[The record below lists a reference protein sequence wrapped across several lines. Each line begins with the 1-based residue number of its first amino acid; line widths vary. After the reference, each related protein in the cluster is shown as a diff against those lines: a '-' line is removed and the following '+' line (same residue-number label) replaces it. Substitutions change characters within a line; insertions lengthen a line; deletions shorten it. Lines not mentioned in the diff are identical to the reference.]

1 MDDFLKNIWSENNYP
16 AKVKLLKLAQESNPA
31 VKAKDVDKFLDA
43 QLSYQLLK
51 ETKNLTSQLGH
62 IVAFKINE
70 IWQIDIYDVSRF
82 ETSNK
87 KFKYMF
93 AVVDVFTR
101 FAYII
106 PMKNK
111 DIDSTSKALEEI
123 LSYNKNKPY
132 LIMSDNDSSFLGSE
146 FQKVLVKYDIHHD
159 PNAVGDHNS
168 LGIIDNFAKRIKR
181 ILTAYF
187 LQSKKKNWIDV
198 IQKIVATYNVSPHS
212 SLGGFTPTEIMNNT
226 DPDLNQFIVDV
237 NYYKSRFNATST
249 DLIIGDSVRIKIS
262 DGFLKGTDPRYGG
275 KVHTVKEIYGKNVI
289 LDNDK
294 KYVRSQLLKVP
305 ANSESV
311 EKPNIIQKAKTDKK
325 VKTFLKSNDH
335 TTKPLPAKLIRRS
348 LPRKAKK

>member
-1 MDDFLKNIWSENNYP
+1 
-16 AKVKLLKLAQESNPA
+16 
-31 VKAKDVDKFLDA
+31 
-43 QLSYQLLK
+43 
-51 ETKNLTSQLGH
+51 
-62 IVAFKINE
+62 
-70 IWQIDIYDVSRF
+70 
-82 ETSNK
+82 
-87 KFKYMF
+87 MF

-212 SLGGFTPTEIMNNT
+212 SLGGFTPTEIMN
-226 DPDLNQFIVDV
+226 DDEAGLNQFIVDV
-237 NYYKSRFNATST
+237 NYYKSRQNATST
-249 DLIIGDSVRIKIS
+249 DLMVGDSVRIKIA

-275 KVHTVKEIYGKNVI
+275 KVHIVKEIYGKNVI

-305 ANSESV
+305 ANSES
-311 EKPNIIQKAKTDKK
+311 EDKPNVIQKAKTDKK

-335 TTKPLPAKLIRRS
+335 TTKTLPAKLIRRS